1 MAVGRRYSLK
11 ARRAKELLTTTAQQ
25 LKVPLPLEDKHLRVE
40 QVNLPPTGALIL
52 LNDEA
57 AFIQVDEEVFP
68 TLLNAAVLEA
78 LPSLTVDMGAV
89 PYICNGADVMAPG
102 LVKIEG
108 DFVAGD
114 IVVVVEERFA
124 KPIAVVKALADAQE
138 VAAQKRGK
146 VAITRHYI
154 GDRFWEACKRL

>member
-1 MAVGRRYSLK
+1 M
-11 ARRAKELLTTTAQQ
+11 AQQ

-40 QVNLPPTGALIL
+40 RVDLPSVGALIL

-57 AFIQVDEEVFP
+57 AFLQVDEEVIP
-68 TLLNAAVLEA
+68 TLVNAAALKA

-114 IVVVVEERFA
+114 IVVVVEERFS
-124 KPIAVVKALADAQE
+124 KPIAVGKALADAQD

-146 VAITRHYI
+146 VAITCHYI